1 MLQTLEQPTPVVE
14 AEIQEPAPI
23 PQAMDITPP
32 IPQESSPVPTF
43 SVESFTQPTVM
54 DTTSTIIEPK
64 VSIAP
69 KKKSSVMPA

>member
-1 MLQTLEQPTPVVE
+1 MLQTLEQPIPVVE
-14 AEIQEPAPI
+14 AQIQEPA
-23 PQAMDITPP
+23 P

-64 VSIAP
+64 VSITP
-69 KKKSSVMPA
+69 KKKSFVMPA